1 MNVTLK
7 TTTRKPSVVNT
18 ESVLPFLSFSQKMI
32 LGIKGQKTTQET
44 TTTPPSQ
51 TQAIPNLR
59 EHIPSLE
66 IQGTDPEAR
75 EHVSRQGTC

>member
-1 MNVTLK
+1 MT
-7 TTTRKPSVVNT
+7 P
-18 ESVLPFLSFSQKMI
+18 
-32 LGIKGQKTTQET
+32 GIKGQKKTQET
-44 TTTPPSQ
+44 MTIPPSQ

-66 IQGTDPEAR
+66 MQGTDPEAR

>member
-1 MNVTLK
+1 ML
-7 TTTRKPSVVNT
+7 
-18 ESVLPFLSFSQKMI
+18 
-32 LGIKGQKTTQET
+32 QKTTQET